1 MEYLRFLEL
10 AYGSAREVEYQTG
23 LCTRLGYLEPMAAG
37 ELAQKCAEAS
47 KTMAGLI
54 KAIRRGCNRE
64 TGGRDSFTSSL

>member
-23 LCTRLGYLEPMAAG
+23 LCTKLGYLAPMAAG

-47 KTMAGLI
+47 KTLAGLI
-54 KAIRRGCNRE
+54 KG
-64 TGGRDSFTSSL
+64 L